1 MQLDLGSAY
10 VDNVALDNQCP
21 EGGEEGLSWMHNAAG
36 IAFAFAVSA
45 EEVWE

>member
-1 MQLDLGSAY
+1 MQLVLGSAY